1 MSGPAVPGLTR
12 RRVAFVLG
20 AVLVVWIVV
29 VFGRAVATSADA
41 AHQVALLQQANAARM
56 AQLAAGQREL
66 VLIQTPAYLDLQAR
80 AAGQGTA
87 DEHVFALAS
96 GAPSPRPIVP
106 LGSPTDPLPP
116 TPLDAWLRLLQL
128 P

>member
-1 MSGPAVPGLTR
+1 MPGITR
-12 RRVAFVLG
+12 RGVAFVLG
-20 AVLVVWIVV
+20 AVLVLWIVL
-29 VFGRAVATSADA
+29 VFGSAVATAADA
-41 AHQVALLQQANAARM
+41 AHQVELLQAANATRA

-66 VLIQTPAYLDLQAR
+66 LLIQTPAYLDLQAR
-80 AAGQGTA
+80 AEGQGTPA
-87 DEHVFALAS
+87 EHVFALAS

-106 LGSPTDPLPP
+106 LGSPSQPLAP